1 MDEAL
6 SILVDRELI
15 ALHEEVAWLRKRVA
29 ELESGPLRFRALVS
43 TAEGWDLA
51 LPFATM
57 EEAVAE
63 GRKWHAPDL
72 GDPVIEVLCP
82 IRGWTRASSCIG
94 HRPK

>member
-15 ALHEEVAWLRKRVA
+15 ALHEEVAWLRKRVQ
-29 ELESGPLRFRALVS
+29 EGPLRFRALVS

-63 GRKWHAPDL
+63 GRKWQEPSL

-82 IRGWTRASSCIG
+82 IYGWTRASLCIG
-94 HRPK
+94 HSPK